1 MESRASSTCW
11 LCGRRRGGRLALS
24 AGIAW
29 PRFRRDAV
37 GPGLAGVERAE
48 QMNSLKEIRNIP
60 QGRAVA
66 GSRSRISAAAS
77 ARARDGFRLR
87 SMWQFPPPRCQHGMA
102 ATEERRVGRAGVWCD
117 VLTLPMCTEPYTSPL
132 TLTGYGADTPRWRKY
147 TSPCAA
153 AIGAA
158 AAEFTSFLSSAA
170 LVSFRSQ
177 RFVCHELRALLTT
190 GYPVKGP
197 EARRNSISADE
208 GNFGTSLK
216 IPVQAGGAEG
226 ASEAPTG
233 TVLSRPTGPTVS

>member
-1 MESRASSTCW
+1 
-11 LCGRRRGGRLALS
+11 
-24 AGIAW
+24 
-29 PRFRRDAV
+29 
-37 GPGLAGVERAE
+37 
-48 QMNSLKEIRNIP
+48 MNSLKEIRRIAE
-60 QGRAVA
+60 GSVRFSRRREVA
-66 GSRSRISAAAS
+66 FTMADSTGPR
-77 ARARDGFRLR
+77 GV
-87 SMWQFPPPRCQHGMA
+87 SMAWRQQKR
-102 ATEERRVGRAGVWCD
+102 D
-117 VLTLPMCTEPYTSPL
+117 VLDVQVYGVTFLLYRCVLCEPYTYTSPL
-132 TLTGYGADTPRWRKY
+132 THFVRRRYAALERKY
-147 TSPCAA
+147 TSPCAT

-226 ASEAPTG
+226 ASDAPTG
-233 TVLSRPTGPTVS
+233 TVLSRPTGSTVS

>member
-1 MESRASSTCW
+1 MGARHVLLLLLAP
-11 LCGRRRGGRLALS
+11 CGRRRGGRLTLS

-29 PRFRRDAV
+29 ARFRRDAV

-117 VLTLPMCTEPYTSPL
+117 VLTLPMYTEPYTRTAYGDAL
-132 TLTGYGADTPRWRKY
+132 TAQIASVSDPPRRRKIDFAM
-147 TSPCAA
+147 C
-153 AIGAA
+153 
-158 AAEFTSFLSSAA
+158 
-170 LVSFRSQ
+170 
-177 RFVCHELRALLTT
+177 
-190 GYPVKGP
+190 
-197 EARRNSISADE
+197 RRDRRC
-208 GNFGTSLK
+208 GC
-216 IPVQAGGAEG
+216 
-226 ASEAPTG
+226 
-233 TVLSRPTGPTVS
+233 

>member
-1 MESRASSTCW
+1 MAWRQQKRDVLDVQVYGVTFLLYRCVLSHTLTLHRLPTY
-11 LCGRRRGGRLALS
+11 GIRRRYAAL
-24 AGIAW
+24 
-29 PRFRRDAV
+29 
-37 GPGLAGVERAE
+37 
-48 QMNSLKEIRNIP
+48 
-60 QGRAVA
+60 
-66 GSRSRISAAAS
+66 
-77 ARARDGFRLR
+77 
-87 SMWQFPPPRCQHGMA
+87 
-102 ATEERRVGRAGVWCD
+102 EED
-117 VLTLPMCTEPYTSPL
+117 
-132 TLTGYGADTPRWRKY
+132 

-226 ASEAPTG
+226 ASDAPTG

>member
-1 MESRASSTCW
+1 MESRASSSCW

-37 GPGLAGVERAE
+37 GPGLAGVDRAE
-48 QMNSLKEIRNIP
+48 QMNSLKEIRRIA
-60 QGRAVA
+60 GRGAFA
-66 GSRSRISAAAS
+66 SRRSPGG
-77 ARARDGFRLR
+77 ARGVR
-87 SMWQFPPPRCQHGMA
+87 SMADSTGPRCQHGMA

-117 VLTLPMCTEPYTSPL
+117 VLTLPMCTESHTL
-132 TLTGYGADTPRWRKY
+132 TLHRLPLRRRYAALEED

-190 GYPVKGP
+190 G
-197 EARRNSISADE
+197 
-208 GNFGTSLK
+208 
-216 IPVQAGGAEG
+216 
-226 ASEAPTG
+226 
-233 TVLSRPTGPTVS
+233 

>member
-1 MESRASSTCW
+1 MAAISTRCRWTRTRRRCTGGADEQFEGNSTNSRGALRFSAARGLRSEWPYGRFDTDSSTGGPGQGVSMAWRQQKRDVLDVQVYGVTFLLYRCV
-11 LCGRRRGGRLALS
+11 LSHTLTLHRLPLRRRYAAL
-24 AGIAW
+24 
-29 PRFRRDAV
+29 
-37 GPGLAGVERAE
+37 
-48 QMNSLKEIRNIP
+48 
-60 QGRAVA
+60 
-66 GSRSRISAAAS
+66 
-77 ARARDGFRLR
+77 
-87 SMWQFPPPRCQHGMA
+87 
-102 ATEERRVGRAGVWCD
+102 EED
-117 VLTLPMCTEPYTSPL
+117 
-132 TLTGYGADTPRWRKY
+132 

-226 ASEAPTG
+226 ASDAPTG
-233 TVLSRPTGPTVS
+233 TVLSRPTGSTVS